1 VTASESGEVA
11 GLMRRLLSLLYETLL
26 IAALALAAMI
36 PLVVLA
42 DGLDPVWQR
51 PLNQACLI
59 LVAGLY
65 FTWQW
70 TKGGQTL
77 AMKTWHLKLITRE
90 GMPLTPGH
98 SIRRFAFALAGLA
111 LGGVGFA
118 WALLDRENQFLHDR
132 LAGTKIIYVPATRSS
147 PPRC

>member
-1 VTASESGEVA
+1 VTASATGEAA
-11 GLMRRLLSLLYETLL
+11 GLARRLLSLLYETLL
-26 IAALALAAMI
+26 IVALAVAGMV
-36 PLVVLA
+36 PLVILA
-42 DGLDPVWQR
+42 DQLDPVWQR

-59 LVAGLY
+59 LLAVAY

-70 TKGGQTL
+70 TVGGQTL
-77 AMKTWHLKLITRE
+77 AMKTWRLKLITRE
-90 GMPLTPGH
+90 GTPLTLGR

-118 WALLDRENQFLHDR
+118 WALFDRESQFLHDR
-132 LAGTKIIYVPATRSS
+132 LAGTKIIYVPATRSF